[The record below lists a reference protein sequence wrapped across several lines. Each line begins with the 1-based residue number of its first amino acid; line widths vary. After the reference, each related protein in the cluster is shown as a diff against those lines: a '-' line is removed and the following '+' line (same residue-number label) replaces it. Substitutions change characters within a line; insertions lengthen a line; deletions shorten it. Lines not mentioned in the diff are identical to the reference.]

1 MPDAISPT
9 DEALLAVRFREAVPD
24 DLPAILRLLAD
35 DPLGKFREHVPEGAD
50 IPSAYREAF
59 AAIEADPRNHIIV
72 VEAGGAVHGV
82 LQLTFIPG
90 LTYTG
95 RERALIE
102 GVRVS
107 ADMRGKGM
115 GRAMLDH
122 VIGLARQRG
131 CALVQ
136 LTTDKRRPE
145 ALAFYRALGFADSH
159 EGMKL
164 KL

>member
-1 MPDAISPT
+1 VSPR
-9 DEALLAVRFREAVPD
+9 DRAQALRFRETASA

-35 DPLGKFREHVPEGAD
+35 DPLGKFREPVGEGMEVPA
-50 IPSAYREAF
+50 AYREAF
-59 AAIEADPRNHIIV
+59 AAIEADPRNRLLV
-72 VEAGGAVHGV
+72 AEAGGAVHGC

-90 LTYTG
+90 LTYAG
-95 RERALIE
+95 RERALIQ
-102 GVRVS
+102 GVRI
-107 ADMRGKGM
+107 AAAMRGQGV
-115 GRAMLDH
+115 GRAMMSH

-145 ALAFYRALGFADSH
+145 AIAFYRALGFADSH